1 VSAIEFGDISP
12 DGRSLPLSPQT
23 LASSKPVL
31 QVREAPSDTKSNA
44 KQDAIILTLTFDDN
58 RQLPNMLGQHDQNL
72 ALLEHRLGV
81 VLSPKGNVISIKGSP
96 RATETARSVLLD
108 LYGRSSR
115 GVDITRGEVDGAI
128 RMIEAEQGQP
138 ENTVRTRRKLVG
150 PRTPTQGTYIDA
162 IRAHELV
169 FGIGPAGTGK
179 TYLAVAC
186 AAEALM
192 NGEVDRI
199 ILSRPAVEA
208 GERLGFLPGD
218 MKEKVDPY
226 LRPLYDALY
235 DMMPQSLVQKGLA
248 ENQIEIAPLAFMRG
262 RTLASAFIILD
273 EAQNTTPQQM
283 KMFLTRIG
291 EGSRMVITGDP
302 TQVDLPLGQVSG
314 LSDALDILKGV
325 KGISQ
330 VHFKASDI
338 VRHQLVGRIVG
349 AYEKAAKT
357 APPAPVR
364 AFRSR

>member
-1 VSAIEFGDISP
+1 MSQTISALHPS
-12 DGRSLPLSPQT
+12 RH
-23 LASSKPVL
+23 ASSSATPPRVHT
-31 QVREAPSDTKSNA
+31 ADDTTY
-44 KQDAIILTLTFDDN
+44 TLTFEDN
-58 RQLPNMLGQHDQNL
+58 RKLASLFGGHDEHL
-72 ALLEHRLGV
+72 ALIEHRLGV
-81 VLSPKGNVISIKGSP
+81 AITPRGNRVAIRGDKDSV
-96 RATETARSVLLD
+96 ENARSALLS
-108 LYGRSSR
+108 LYGRASR
-115 GVDITRGEVDGAI
+115 GLEINRGEVDGAL
-128 RMIEAEQGQP
+128 RMVKAQADKDVSDGA
-138 ENTVRTRRKLVG
+138 VRTRRKAVMA
-150 PRTPTQGTYIDA
+150 RTPMQREYIEA
-162 IRAHELV
+162 IRRHELV

-199 ILSRPAVEA
+199 VLSRPAVEA

-262 RTLASAFIILD
+262 RTLSSAFIILD

-283 KMFLTRIG
+283 KMFLTRLG
-291 EGSRMVITGDP
+291 EGSRMVVTGDP
-302 TQVDLPLGQVSG
+302 TQVDLPNHATSG
-314 LSDALDILKGV
+314 LADAQAVLKGV

-330 VHFKASDI
+330 VQFTQSDI

-349 AYEKAAKT
+349 AYEKATRKPRPAK
-357 APPAPVR
+357 
-364 AFRSR
+364 